1 MRNAVLVSAVRTPVG
16 KRGGVFRTI
25 QRMDLLKPCI
35 LEAIKR
41 AGLEGKET
49 EIDDAILGNN
59 PEARTPAR
67 YGWLASG
74 LPVEVAGLTINRA
87 CGTALTGLSL
97 AGTFIKGGYGDA
109 YLCGGIEFDSK
120 PVHLVASSNPYSGG
134 GISILPKLSSPDTFG
149 NPNMVQTAENVA
161 AKYGITREE
170 CDEYAAR
177 SQALALKGYEEGLY
191 AEHIIPISVPQKKAD
206 PIIVDRDE
214 CLRPGTTVEILSNLK
229 PVAGGVVT
237 GGNAS
242 PLNDGAAA
250 GVMME
255 EEQARAMGLKPLMRF
270 VDFATTGVDPRYMG
284 MGPVNAMNKLLKRN
298 GMTIDDLDFIECNE
312 AFAAQT
318 LAVQREL
325 NIPLEKLN
333 IRGGAI
339 ALGHPYTA
347 TGVSLAAK
355 AAGIFARND
364 FERCA
369 ITFCCGGGQGVAAIF
384 EKCD

>member
-1 MRNAVLVSAVRTPVG
+1 MKNAVLVSAVRTPVG
-16 KRGGVFRTI
+16 KRGGVFKTI

-41 AGLEGKET
+41 AGLEGRET
-49 EIDDAILGNN
+49 EVDDVILGNN

-74 LPVEVAGLTINRA
+74 LPVDVPGLTINRA
-87 CGTALTGLSL
+87 CGTALTGITL
-97 AGTFIKGGYGDA
+97 AGTFIKGGYGDV
-109 YLCGGIEFDSK
+109 YMCGGVEFDSK
-120 PVHLVASSNPYSGG
+120 PVYLVNSSNPYAGG
-134 GISILPKLSSPDTFG
+134 GISIVKKLSSPEEFG
-149 NPNMVQTAENVA
+149 NPSMVQTAENVA
-161 AKYGITREE
+161 AKFGISRED
-170 CDEYAAR
+170 CDAYAAR
-177 SQALALKGYEEGLY
+177 SQALALQGYEEGIY
-191 AEHIIPISVPQKKAD
+191 PEHIIPISIPQKKAD
-206 PIIVDRDE
+206 PIVIDRDE
-214 CLRPGTTVEILSNLK
+214 ILRPGTTAEVLSKLR

-250 GVMME
+250 CIMME
-255 EEQARAMGLKPLMRF
+255 EEKARAMGLKPLMRF
-270 VDFATTGVDPRYMG
+270 VDYATTGVDPRYMG
-284 MGPVNAMNKLLKRN
+284 MGPVNAMRKLLKRN
-298 GMTIDDLDFIECNE
+298 GMTLDDLDFIEVNE

-339 ALGHPYTA
+339 AVGHPYSA
-347 TGVSLAAK
+347 TGVNLAAK

-369 ITFCCGGGQGVAAIF
+369 IGFCCGGGQGVAAIF
-384 EKCD
+384 EKC

>member
-16 KRGGVFRTI
+16 KKGGVFRTV

-35 LEAIKR
+35 LEALKR

-49 EIDDAILGNN
+49 EVDDAIMGNN

-97 AGTFIKGGYGDA
+97 AGTFIKGGYGDV
-109 YLCGGIEFDSK
+109 YMLGGIEFDSK
-120 PVHLVASSNPYSGG
+120 PVHLVASSNPYDGG
-134 GISILPKLSSPDTFG
+134 GVSIFPRLSTPEQFG
-149 NPNMVQTAENVA
+149 NPNMIRAAENVA
-161 AKYGITREE
+161 EKYGISREA

-177 SQALALKGYEEGLY
+177 SHALALKGYEEGLY
-191 AEHIIPISVPQKKAD
+191 AEHIIPITVPQKNAT
-206 PIIVDRDE
+206 PTVVDRDE
-214 CLRPGTTVEILSNLK
+214 ILCPGTTTETLSKLL
-229 PVAGGVVT
+229 PVVGGVVT
-237 GGNAS
+237 DGNAS
-242 PLNDGAAA
+242 PLNDGASA

-255 EEQARAMGLKPLMRF
+255 EEKARAMGLKPLMRF
-270 VDFATTGVDPRYMG
+270 VDFATAGVDPRYMG
-284 MGPVNAMNKLLKRN
+284 IGSVNAMRKLLERN
-298 GMTIDDLDFIECNE
+298 GMTLDDLDFVECNE

-339 ALGHPYTA
+339 ALGHPYSA

-355 AAGIFARND
+355 AAGILARND

-369 ITFCCGGGQGVAAIF
+369 ITFCCDGGQGVAAIF

>member
-16 KRGGVFRTI
+16 KKGGVFRTV

-35 LEAIKR
+35 LEALKR

-49 EIDDAILGNN
+49 EVDDVIMGNN
-59 PEARTPAR
+59 FEARTPAR
-67 YGWLASG
+67 YAWLASG

-97 AGTFIKGGYGDA
+97 AGTFIKGGYGDV
-109 YLCGGIEFDSK
+109 YMLGGIEFDSK
-120 PVHLVASSNPYSGG
+120 PVHLVASSNPYEGG
-134 GISILPKLSSPDTFG
+134 GISIVPRLSSPEQFG
-149 NPNMVQTAENVA
+149 NPNMVRTAENVA
-161 AKYGITREE
+161 EKYGITREE

-191 AEHIIPISVPQKKAD
+191 AEHIIPISIPQKKAD
-206 PIIVDRDE
+206 PIIIDRDE
-214 CLRPGTTVEILSNLK
+214 SLRPGTTVEVLSKLR
-229 PVAGGVVT
+229 PVVGGVVT
-237 GGNAS
+237 GGNSS
-242 PLNDGAAA
+242 PLNDGASA
-250 GVMME
+250 GIMME
-255 EEQARAMGLKPLMRF
+255 EEKARAMGLKPLMRF

-284 MGPVNAMNKLLKRN
+284 MGPVNAMRKLLTRN
-298 GMTIDDLDFIECNE
+298 GMTLDDLDFIECNE

-318 LAVQREL
+318 LAVQKEL

-339 ALGHPYTA
+339 ALGHPYSA

-369 ITFCCGGGQGVAAIF
+369 ITFCCGGGQGVAALF

>member
-1 MRNAVLVSAVRTPVG
+1 MKNAVLVSAVRTPVG
-16 KRGGVFRTI
+16 KRGGVFKTI

-41 AGLEGKET
+41 AGLEGRET
-49 EIDDAILGNN
+49 EVDDVILGNN

-74 LPVEVAGLTINRA
+74 LPVEVPGLTINRA
-87 CGTALTGLSL
+87 CGTSLTGITL
-97 AGTFIKGGYGDA
+97 AGTFIKGGYGDV
-109 YLCGGIEFDSK
+109 YLCGGVEFDSK
-120 PVHLVASSNPYSGG
+120 PVYLVNASNPYAGG
-134 GISILPKLSSPDTFG
+134 GISIVKKLSSPEEFG
-149 NPNMVQTAENVA
+149 NPSMVQTAENVA
-161 AKYGITREE
+161 EKFGISRED
-170 CDEYAAR
+170 CDAYAAR
-177 SQALALKGYEEGLY
+177 SQALALQGYEEGIY
-191 AEHIIPISVPQKKAD
+191 PEHIIPISIPQRKAD
-206 PIIVDRDE
+206 PIVIDRDE
-214 CLRPGTTVEILSNLK
+214 ILRPGTTVEVLSKLR

-250 GVMME
+250 CIMME
-255 EEQARAMGLKPLMRF
+255 EEKARAMGLKPLMRF
-270 VDFATTGVDPRYMG
+270 VDYATTGVDPRYMG
-284 MGPVNAMNKLLKRN
+284 MGPVNAMRKLLKRN
-298 GMTIDDLDFIECNE
+298 GMTLDDLDFIEVNE

-347 TGVSLAAK
+347 TGVNLAAK

-364 FERCA
+364 FERCL

-384 EKCD
+384 EKC

>member
-16 KRGGVFRTI
+16 KRGGVFKTI

-49 EIDDAILGNN
+49 EIDDAIFGNN

-67 YGWLASG
+67 YACLASG
-74 LPVEVAGLTINRA
+74 LPVEIPGLTINRA
-87 CGTALTGLSL
+87 CGTSLTGLSL
-97 AGTFIKGGYGDA
+97 AGTFIKGGYGDV
-109 YLCGGIEFDSK
+109 YMCGGIEFDSK
-120 PVHLVASSNPYSGG
+120 PVHLVISSNPYEGG
-134 GISILPKLSSPDTFG
+134 GISIVPKLSSPAQFG

-161 AKYGITREE
+161 EKYGITREE

-206 PIIVDRDE
+206 PIIIDRDE
-214 CLRPGTTVEILSNLK
+214 CLRPGTTVEVLSKLK

-250 GVMME
+250 GIMME
-255 EEQARAMGLKPLMRF
+255 EEKARAMGLKPLMRF

-369 ITFCCGGGQGVAAIF
+369 ITFCCGGGQGVAALF

>member
-16 KRGGVFRTI
+16 KMGGVYKTI
-25 QRMDLLKPCI
+25 GRQDLVTPVI
-35 LEAIKR
+35 TEALRR
-41 AGLEGKET
+41 ANIEGKDVYDV
-49 EIDDAILGNN
+49 IWGAHA
-59 PEARTPAR
+59 EARTPGR
-67 YGWLASG
+67 YAWLAAG
-74 LPVEVAGLTINRA
+74 QPVTTAALSINRA
-87 CGTALTGLSL
+87 CGTSLSGLTL
-97 AGTFIKGGYGDA
+97 AGAFIKGGFGDT
-109 YLCGGIEFDSK
+109 YLCGGVEFDSH
-120 PVHLVASSNPYSGG
+120 PVRLLGSSNPFAGG
-134 GISILPKLSSPDTFG
+134 GVNFIRRLSSPERFG
-149 NPNMVQTAENVA
+149 NPSMVQTAENVA
-161 AKYGITREE
+161 AKLGITRQE

-177 SQALALKGYEEGLY
+177 SQQLALLGYEEGLY
-191 AEHIIPISVPQKKAD
+191 PEHLVPITVPQKKAD
-206 PIIVDRDE
+206 PIIIDKDE
-214 CLRPGTTVEILSNLK
+214 ILRPGTTVEILSKLR

-250 GVMME
+250 GIMMDE
-255 EEQARAMGLKPLMRF
+255 EKARSLGLKPLMRF

-284 MGPVNAMNKLLKRN
+284 LGPVNAMRKLMKRN
-298 GMTIDDLDFIECNE
+298 GMTINDFDFIECNE

-318 LAVQREL
+318 LGVQREL

-339 ALGHPYTA
+339 ALGHPYSA
-347 TGVSLAAK
+347 TGINLAAK

-369 ITFCCGGGQGVAAIF
+369 IAFCCGGGQGVAAIF

>member
-1 MRNAVLVSAVRTPVG
+1 MNNAVLVSAVRTPVG
-16 KRGGVFRTI
+16 KKGGVFKSI
-25 QRMDLLKPCI
+25 QRMDLLTPCI
-35 LEAIKR
+35 VEALKR
-41 AGLEGKET
+41 AGLEGRET
-49 EIDDAILGNN
+49 EVDDVILGNN

-74 LPVEVAGLTINRA
+74 MPVDVAGLTINRA
-87 CGTALTGLSL
+87 CGTALTGLTL
-97 AGTFIKGGYGDA
+97 AGTFIKGGFGDV
-109 YLCGGIEFDSK
+109 YMCGGIEFDSK
-120 PVHLVASSNPYSGG
+120 PVRLITSTNPYAGG
-134 GISILPKLSSPDTFG
+134 GLVLAPRLSSPEEFG
-149 NPNMVQTAENVA
+149 NPTMVRTAENVA
-161 AKYGITREE
+161 ELLGITREE

-177 SQALALKGYEEGLY
+177 SQALALKGYEEGIY
-191 AEHIIPISVPQKKAD
+191 PEHIVPITIPQKKAD
-206 PIIVDRDE
+206 PIVVDTDE
-214 CLRPGTTVEILSNLK
+214 ILRPGTTVEILSKLK

-242 PLNDGAAA
+242 PLNDGASAA
-250 GVMME
+250 IMMNE
-255 EEQARAMGLKPLMRF
+255 EKARAMGLKPLMRF
-270 VDFATTGVDPRYMG
+270 VDYATTGVDPRYMG
-284 MGPVNAMNKLLKRN
+284 LGPVNAMKKLLKRN

-318 LAVQREL
+318 LGVQRSL

-339 ALGHPYTA
+339 ALGHPYSA
-347 TGVSLAAK
+347 TGVNLAAK